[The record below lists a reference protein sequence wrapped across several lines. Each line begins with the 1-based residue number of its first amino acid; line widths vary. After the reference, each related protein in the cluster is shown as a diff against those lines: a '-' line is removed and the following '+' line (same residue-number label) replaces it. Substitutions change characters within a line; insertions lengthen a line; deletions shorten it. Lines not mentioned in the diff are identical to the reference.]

1 MNEVNILFLPVRQF
15 CRQQVVTTVPDDL
28 LVNAAATMR
37 QHTISSIVVCEQGA
51 PVGIV
56 TDRDMRNKI
65 IARGLDPNRLTVR
78 DIMNSP
84 LITVDEDVFVF
95 EALYQMSKNG
105 IHRVGVIDR
114 QGRLV
119 GIITD
124 SDILRLQS
132 RSPQLLIRKIEE
144 ATTLQE
150 LQELHLQVQ
159 KLVVHL
165 VGTGVQT
172 SELVRVIAHLND
184 HLLLRLIVL
193 LRDSRFPDLPARFAF
208 IVLGSEGRQEQTLTT
223 DQDNAIVYADDL
235 STDEIA
241 RIEAFSRELI
251 KQLIAMGVPE
261 CPGGIMAS
269 NGEWRRS
276 LEGWNEVLESWL
288 GQPTPEHILTGS
300 MFFDLRT
307 IYGDPTLERALKSHI
322 ASWLQIEPF
331 FLRYAAAN
339 VLRFEPPLSWT
350 GRVKVERK
358 GEHRGLVDIKK
369 AGIFA
374 ITEGVKVLALEAG
387 IVDGGT
393 RERLTALVTAGT
405 LTPVQAEDLESS
417 FNFMVHLRLRGQV
430 AAIQEGR
437 EPTNFIDLR
446 QLNRM
451 EQGRLQMAL
460 EGVRTFQSFLKLR
473 FDLDMLR

>member
-1 MNEVNILFLPVRQF
+1 MTEVNILFLPVRQF

-208 IVLGSEGRQEQTLTT
+208 IRPGERRTPG
-223 DQDNAIVYADDL
+223 ADPHH
-235 STDEIA
+235 
-241 RIEAFSRELI
+241 R
-251 KQLIAMGVPE
+251 
-261 CPGGIMAS
+261 PG
-269 NGEWRRS
+269 
-276 LEGWNEVLESWL
+276 
-288 GQPTPEHILTGS
+288 
-300 MFFDLRT
+300 
-307 IYGDPTLERALKSHI
+307 
-322 ASWLQIEPF
+322 
-331 FLRYAAAN
+331 
-339 VLRFEPPLSWT
+339 
-350 GRVKVERK
+350 
-358 GEHRGLVDIKK
+358 
-369 AGIFA
+369 
-374 ITEGVKVLALEAG
+374 
-387 IVDGGT
+387 
-393 RERLTALVTAGT
+393 
-405 LTPVQAEDLESS
+405 
-417 FNFMVHLRLRGQV
+417 
-430 AAIQEGR
+430 
-437 EPTNFIDLR
+437 
-446 QLNRM
+446 
-451 EQGRLQMAL
+451 
-460 EGVRTFQSFLKLR
+460 
-473 FDLDMLR
+473 